1 MMGTGGSLGAWGSLV
16 LLGLCSWT
24 GARAAAPSPGRNL
37 TAEART
43 PSSITLQWQ
52 TPRGLDRRHHTPWGL
67 WTGRDGGTEAPRTTD
82 ASFTVDGLG
91 PRSPHESSVWVQQD
105 ETNSSK
111 QTLQNSTGPYP
122 VRNLKVEAQTTSS
135 VTLIWEEP
143 DDPDF
148 QNYTYRIQWTGGEI
162 QNTTSTSFVVGG
174 LQAGSLYEFAVWA
187 EKNGVASS
195 PTICNATT
203 VPNAVTSLSVQKQTN
218 SSITLSWTAPPD
230 PDHPLYTYGVSWV
243 KESASAISIRNTTDT
258 GIILTELEAG
268 SLYTIT
274 VWAER
279 NEVSS
284 DNRTLTGAT
293 VPNAV
298 TSLSVQKQTNSSIT
312 LSWTAPPDPDHPLY
326 TYGVSWVKESAS
338 AISIRNTTDTGIILT
353 ELEAGSLY
361 TITVWAERNEV
372 SSDNRTLTGATV
384 PNAVTSL
391 SVQKQ
396 TNSSITLSWT
406 APPDPDH
413 PLYTYG
419 VSWVK
424 ESASAIS
431 IRNTTDTGIILTELE
446 AGSLYTITV
455 WAERNEV
462 SSDNR
467 TLTGATVPNAVTS
480 LSVQKQTN
488 SSITLSWTAPPDP
501 DHPLYTYGVSW
512 VKESASAISI
522 RNTTDTG
529 IILTELEAGS
539 LYTITVW
546 AERNEVSSDNR
557 TLTGATVPNAVTSL
571 SVQKQTNS
579 SITLSWTAPPDPD
592 HPLYTYGVS
601 WVKESASAISIRNTT
616 DTGIIL
622 TELEAGSL
630 YTITVWAERNE
641 VSSDNRTLTGAT
653 APNTVMDLHKENQTS
668 NSIIL
673 RWKVPTDPHS
683 QLYTYW
689 VQWTPGGH
697 PQGQQDPQG
706 HQTNHTGRT
715 NDSWYEVQT
724 LEPGTLYTFSVWA
737 DRNNVT
743 GYVQSLLA
751 STAPSPVA
759 ITSCIS
765 TSGGHGVILTWSCP
779 VGGYEAFE
787 LQVGGQRDCQNVS
800 SCGRGVSVWDLQP
813 AQSYP
818 ATVTTIWD
826 GMRAPSAPVT
836 CHTENAGV
844 IAGAVVGVVLFLV
857 LVGLLIFFLKKRHKK
872 RQRKPA
878 PKALGSSL
886 LENIPAQDFAA
897 HVRKNEKD
905 ANGGFAVEYQRL
917 ALEGTKQSQM
927 VASALEN
934 SAKNRY
940 RNVLPYD
947 WSRVSL
953 KPHQEE
959 PGSDYINA
967 SFIPGLWGPREFIA
981 AQGPLPQTVADF
993 WRLVWE
999 QQSRTLVMLTNCVES
1014 GRVKCEYY
1022 WPLDAQPCTY
1032 GHLQVALEGEKVL
1045 ENWTVRDLRVRHI
1058 QEQKTLRVRQFH
1070 YMTWPDH
1077 GVPHSPDPL
1086 LAFWKMVRQWLDQTV
1101 EGGPPIVHC
1110 SAGVGRTGTFIALD
1124 VLLRQ
1129 LERER
1134 FVGAFSY
1141 VRKMRESR
1149 PLMLQTEAQYVF
1161 LHQCILRG
1169 LQQSPLAPAEKGA
1182 SYVNPLYEN
1191 V

>member
-1 MMGTGGSLGAWGSLV
+1 MRLRKGKFSRLKSSRWKVRAGTPGSLGSVWRHDGDRREPRG
-16 LLGLCSWT
+16 LGEP
-24 GARAAAPSPGRNL
+24 GAVAPSPGKNL

-82 ASFTVDGLG
+82 TSFTVDGLG
-91 PRSPHESSVWVQQD
+91 PRSPHESSVGVQQD
-105 ETNSSK
+105 ETHSSK
-111 QTLQNSTGPYP
+111 QTLQTSTGPAPYPYP

-148 QNYTYRIQWTGGEI
+148 QNYVYWIQWTGSEM
-162 QNTTSTSFVVGG
+162 QNTTNTSFVVGG
-174 LQAGSLYEFAVWA
+174 LQPGSLYGFAVWA
-187 EKNGVASS
+187 EKNGVVSS
-195 PTICNATT
+195 ATVCNATT
-203 VPNAVTSLSVQKQTN
+203 VPNAVLSLSVQKQTN
-218 SSITLSWTAPPD
+218 SSITLSWTAPLD

-243 KESASAISIRNTTDT
+243 KESTSAISIRNTTDT

-268 SLYTIT
+268 SLYIVT

-284 DNRTLTGAT
+284 DN
-293 VPNAV
+293 
-298 TSLSVQKQTNSSIT
+298 Q
-312 LSWTAPPDPDHPLY
+312 
-326 TYGVSWVKESAS
+326 
-338 AISIRNTTDTGIILT
+338 
-353 ELEAGSLY
+353 
-361 TITVWAERNEV
+361 
-372 SSDNRTLTGATV
+372 
-384 PNAVTSL
+384 
-391 SVQKQ
+391 
-396 TNSSITLSWT
+396 
-406 APPDPDH
+406 
-413 PLYTYG
+413 
-419 VSWVK
+419 
-424 ESASAIS
+424 
-431 IRNTTDTGIILTELE
+431 
-446 AGSLYTITV
+446 
-455 WAERNEV
+455 
-462 SSDNR
+462 
-467 TLTGATVPNAVTS
+467 
-480 LSVQKQTN
+480 
-488 SSITLSWTAPPDP
+488 
-501 DHPLYTYGVSW
+501 
-512 VKESASAISI
+512 
-522 RNTTDTG
+522 
-529 IILTELEAGS
+529 
-539 LYTITVW
+539 
-546 AERNEVSSDNR
+546 
-557 TLTGATVPNAVTSL
+557 
-571 SVQKQTNS
+571 
-579 SITLSWTAPPDPD
+579 
-592 HPLYTYGVS
+592 
-601 WVKESASAISIRNTT
+601 
-616 DTGIIL
+616 
-622 TELEAGSL
+622 
-630 YTITVWAERNE
+630 
-641 VSSDNRTLTGAT
+641 TLTGAT
-653 APNTVMDLHKENQTS
+653 APNTVMDLHKENQTN

-689 VQWTPGGH
+689 VQWTPGGY

-724 LEPGTLYTFSVWA
+724 LEPGTLYTFRVWA

-743 GYVQSLLA
+743 SYAQSLLA
-751 STAPSPVA
+751 STAPSPVT

-787 LQVGGQRDCQNVS
+787 LQVGGQRDCQNGS

-844 IAGAVVGVVLFLV
+844 VAGAIVGVVLFLI
-857 LVGLLIFFLKKRHKK
+857 LVGLLIFFLKKRWD
-872 RQRKPA
+872 
-878 PKALGSSL
+878 SSQEFQGAGVSGAVL
-886 LENIPAQDFAA
+886 
-897 HVRKNEKD
+897 
-905 ANGGFAVEYQRL
+905 NGGVLRERWRDSRVHARPLSLCLCPQRL

-1022 WPLDAQPCTY
+1022 WPLDTQPCTY

-1058 QEQKTLRVRQFH
+1058 QEQKTLHVRQFH

-1086 LAFWKMVRQWLDQTV
+1086 LAFRKMVRQWLDQTV

-1129 LERER
+1129 LEHER

-1182 SYVNPLYEN
+1182 SYENPLYEH

>member
-37 TAEART
+37 TAEDRT

-52 TPRGLDRRHHTPWGL
+52 TPHGLDRRHHTPWGL
-67 WTGRDGGTEAPRTTD
+67 WSGRDGGTEAPRTTD
-82 ASFTVDGLG
+82 TSFTVDGLG

-111 QTLQNSTGPYP
+111 QTLQNSTVPACAENRLEMQSLGLISDPP
-122 VRNLKVEAQTTSS
+122 NENPNLNEIPSVMNLKVEAQTTSS

-143 DDPDF
+143 GDPDF
-148 QNYTYRIQWTGGEI
+148 QNYVYRIQWTESETK
-162 QNTTSTSFVVGG
+162 NTTNTSFVVDG
-174 LQAGSLYEFAVWA
+174 LQPGSLYEFAVWA
-187 EKNGVASS
+187 EKNGVASNA
-195 PTICNATT
+195 TICNATT

-218 SSITLSWTAPPD
+218 SSITLSWTAPSD

-243 KESASAISIRNTTDT
+243 KESTSAISIRNTTDT

-268 SLYTIT
+268 SLYI
-274 VWAER
+274 
-279 NEVSS
+279 
-284 DNRTLTGAT
+284 
-293 VPNAV
+293 
-298 TSLSVQKQTNSSIT
+298 
-312 LSWTAPPDPDHPLY
+312 
-326 TYGVSWVKESAS
+326 
-338 AISIRNTTDTGIILT
+338 
-353 ELEAGSLY
+353 
-361 TITVWAERNEV
+361 
-372 SSDNRTLTGATV
+372 
-384 PNAVTSL
+384 
-391 SVQKQ
+391 
-396 TNSSITLSWT
+396 
-406 APPDPDH
+406 
-413 PLYTYG
+413 
-419 VSWVK
+419 
-424 ESASAIS
+424 
-431 IRNTTDTGIILTELE
+431 
-446 AGSLYTITV
+446 
-455 WAERNEV
+455 
-462 SSDNR
+462 
-467 TLTGATVPNAVTS
+467 
-480 LSVQKQTN
+480 
-488 SSITLSWTAPPDP
+488 
-501 DHPLYTYGVSW
+501 
-512 VKESASAISI
+512 
-522 RNTTDTG
+522 
-529 IILTELEAGS
+529 
-539 LYTITVW
+539 
-546 AERNEVSSDNR
+546 
-557 TLTGATVPNAVTSL
+557 
-571 SVQKQTNS
+571 
-579 SITLSWTAPPDPD
+579 
-592 HPLYTYGVS
+592 
-601 WVKESASAISIRNTT
+601 
-616 DTGIIL
+616 
-622 TELEAGSL
+622 
-630 YTITVWAERNE
+630 ITVWAERNE

-743 GYVQSLLA
+743 SYAQSLLA
-751 STAPSPVA
+751 STAPSPVT

-779 VGGYEAFE
+779 MGGYEAFE
-787 LQVGGQRDCQNVS
+787 LQVGGQRDCQNGS

-844 IAGAVVGVVLFLV
+844 IAGAIVGVVLFLI

-872 RQRKPA
+872 SQRKPA
-878 PKALGSSL
+878 PKVLGSSL

-905 ANGGFAVEYQRL
+905 ANSGFAVEYQRL

-1161 LHQCILRG
+1161 LHQCILQG

>member
-105 ETNSSK
+105 KTNSSK

-148 QNYTYRIQWTGGEI
+148 QNYTYWIQRTGGEI
-162 QNTTSTSFVVGG
+162 QNTTDTSFVVGG

-187 EKNGVASS
+187 ERNGVARSA
-195 PTICNATT
+195 TTCNAT
-203 VPNAVTSLSVQKQTN
+203 
-218 SSITLSWTAPPD
+218 
-230 PDHPLYTYGVSWV
+230 
-243 KESASAISIRNTTDT
+243 
-258 GIILTELEAG
+258 
-268 SLYTIT
+268 
-274 VWAER
+274 
-279 NEVSS
+279 
-284 DNRTLTGAT
+284 
-293 VPNAV
+293 
-298 TSLSVQKQTNSSIT
+298 
-312 LSWTAPPDPDHPLY
+312 
-326 TYGVSWVKESAS
+326 
-338 AISIRNTTDTGIILT
+338 
-353 ELEAGSLY
+353 
-361 TITVWAERNEV
+361 
-372 SSDNRTLTGATV
+372 
-384 PNAVTSL
+384 
-391 SVQKQ
+391 
-396 TNSSITLSWT
+396 
-406 APPDPDH
+406 
-413 PLYTYG
+413 
-419 VSWVK
+419 
-424 ESASAIS
+424 
-431 IRNTTDTGIILTELE
+431 
-446 AGSLYTITV
+446 
-455 WAERNEV
+455 
-462 SSDNR
+462 
-467 TLTGATVPNAVTS
+467 
-480 LSVQKQTN
+480 
-488 SSITLSWTAPPDP
+488 
-501 DHPLYTYGVSW
+501 
-512 VKESASAISI
+512 
-522 RNTTDTG
+522 
-529 IILTELEAGS
+529 
-539 LYTITVW
+539 
-546 AERNEVSSDNR
+546 
-557 TLTGATVPNAVTSL
+557 TVPNAVTSL

-653 APNTVMDLHKENQTS
+653 APNTVMDVHKENQTS

-743 GYVQSLLA
+743 GYAQSLLA
-751 STAPSPVA
+751 STAPSPVT

-787 LQVGGQRDCQNVS
+787 LQVGGQWDCQNVS

-844 IAGAVVGVVLFLV
+844 IAGAVVGVVLFLI

-878 PKALGSSL
+878 PKALSSSL

-905 ANGGFAVEYQRL
+905 GGFAVEYQRL

>member
-1 MMGTGGSLGAWGSLV
+1 MNSSCEQDRVSVKLVTFGPPWSEDTSRRSPPPASQVSNPVTDQGTQDHTMSSVILMWTAPLGPDHPPYTYGVQCCEPDFASEILNISGTWVMVGGLERRAWYTFTIQERRSGVCSDTQVFDLPTGHLQGQQDPQGHQTNHTGRTNDSWYEVQTLEPGTLYTFSVWADRNNVTGYEQSLLASTGGWPDSGLTIQD
-16 LLGLCSWT
+16 LLC
-24 GARAAAPSPGRNL
+24 AFMAEAAGKRPLTQAIWVGQCEGTREGRPHGRPERRGRSAGVRRVACAAGQGPGRLAPSPGRNL
-37 TAEART
+37 TAEDRT

-67 WTGRDGGTEAPRTTD
+67 WSGRDGGTEAPRTTD
-82 ASFTVDGLG
+82 TSFTVDGLG

-111 QTLQNSTGPYP
+111 QTLQNSTGPYA

-143 DDPDF
+143 GDPDF
-148 QNYTYRIQWTGGEI
+148 QNYVYRIQWNGSEA
-162 QNTTSTSFVVGG
+162 QNTTNTSFVVDG
-174 LQAGSLYEFAVWA
+174 LQPGSLYEFAVRA
-187 EKNGVASS
+187 EKNGVASNA
-195 PTICNATT
+195 TICNATT

-243 KESASAISIRNTTDT
+243 KESTSAISIRNTTDT

-268 SLYTIT
+268 SLYI
-274 VWAER
+274 
-279 NEVSS
+279 
-284 DNRTLTGAT
+284 
-293 VPNAV
+293 
-298 TSLSVQKQTNSSIT
+298 
-312 LSWTAPPDPDHPLY
+312 
-326 TYGVSWVKESAS
+326 
-338 AISIRNTTDTGIILT
+338 
-353 ELEAGSLY
+353 
-361 TITVWAERNEV
+361 
-372 SSDNRTLTGATV
+372 
-384 PNAVTSL
+384 
-391 SVQKQ
+391 
-396 TNSSITLSWT
+396 
-406 APPDPDH
+406 
-413 PLYTYG
+413 
-419 VSWVK
+419 
-424 ESASAIS
+424 
-431 IRNTTDTGIILTELE
+431 
-446 AGSLYTITV
+446 
-455 WAERNEV
+455 
-462 SSDNR
+462 
-467 TLTGATVPNAVTS
+467 
-480 LSVQKQTN
+480 
-488 SSITLSWTAPPDP
+488 
-501 DHPLYTYGVSW
+501 
-512 VKESASAISI
+512 
-522 RNTTDTG
+522 
-529 IILTELEAGS
+529 
-539 LYTITVW
+539 
-546 AERNEVSSDNR
+546 
-557 TLTGATVPNAVTSL
+557 
-571 SVQKQTNS
+571 
-579 SITLSWTAPPDPD
+579 
-592 HPLYTYGVS
+592 
-601 WVKESASAISIRNTT
+601 
-616 DTGIIL
+616 
-622 TELEAGSL
+622 
-630 YTITVWAERNE
+630 ITVWAERNE

-743 GYVQSLLA
+743 GYEQSLLA
-751 STAPSPVA
+751 STAPSPVT

-779 VGGYEAFE
+779 MGGYEAFE
-787 LQVGGQRDCQNVS
+787 LQVGGQRDCQNGS

-844 IAGAVVGVVLFLV
+844 IAGAIVGVVLFLI

-872 RQRKPA
+872 SQRKPA
-878 PKALGSSL
+878 PKVLGSRCDKGNRSQEGSPHL

-905 ANGGFAVEYQRL
+905 ANSGFAVEYQRL

-953 KPHQEE
+953 KPQQEE

-1058 QEQKTLRVRQFH
+1058 QEQRTLRVRQFH

-1161 LHQCILRG
+1161 LHQCILQG